1 MPAGEILCCIVFL
14 DMPISGEQRCV
25 REQQFVAG
33 ANIVIGFA
41 PMGDEIRLCC
51 KYEVP
56 IQKYGVLAI
65 FIEKYGFSEINSTK
79 VRAGL
84 NRYSI

>member
-1 MPAGEILCCIVFL
+1 MPAGEILCCIVFR

-41 PMGDEIRLCC
+41 PMGMR
-51 KYEVP
+51 
-56 IQKYGVLAI
+56 
-65 FIEKYGFSEINSTK
+65 
-79 VRAGL
+79 
-84 NRYSI
+84 